1 MATSILFY
9 SFSFAER
16 LVNRQQ
22 LNKSTKWQWFSLIST
37 DKDTDTINMKIL
49 LEIVQ
54 EDLYTIYFLLVQTIC
69 LLIPRE
75 TTSVIT
81 AAVIVLATILIFR
94 FTRSKKDLKRR
105 TCSAVVKSDNN
116 VNTEHLAV
124 EKLSR
129 FRLTFSGMMF
139 LLIMI
144 AFFISIPWEY
154 VRLFQI
160 EVAKRMAV
168 MENVSYVVYCFVVLD
183 ILKI

>member
-9 SFSFAER
+9 SFPFAER

-22 LNKSTKWQWFSLIST
+22 LNKSTKWQWFNLIPT
-37 DKDTDTINMKIL
+37 NKDTDTMTMNIL

-54 EDLYTIYFLLVQTIC
+54 EDLNTIYFFLIQTIC

-75 TTSVIT
+75 ITSIIS
-81 AAVIVLATILIFR
+81 AAVLVLVTILTFR
-94 FTRSKKDLKRR
+94 FARSKKDLKRHKC
-105 TCSAVVKSDNN
+105 TAVVKSDND
-116 VNTEHLAV
+116 VNSEHLFV

-129 FRLTFSGMMF
+129 FRVTFSGMMF
-139 LLIMI
+139 LLIVI

-168 MENVSYVVYCFVVLD
+168 MENVSCVVYCFVVLD
-183 ILKI
+183 

>member
-1 MATSILFY
+1 MTM
-9 SFSFAER
+9 
-16 LVNRQQ
+16 N
-22 LNKSTKWQWFSLIST
+22 
-37 DKDTDTINMKIL
+37 IL

-54 EDLYTIYFLLVQTIC
+54 EDLNTIYFFLIQIIC

-75 TTSVIT
+75 ITSIIA
-81 AAVIVLATILIFR
+81 AAVLVLVTILTFR
-94 FTRSKKDLKRR
+94 FTRSKKDLKRH
-105 TCSAVVKSDNN
+105 TCAAVVKSDND
-116 VNTEHLAV
+116 VNSEHLVA

-129 FRLTFSGMMF
+129 FRVTFSGMMF
-139 LLIMI
+139 LLIVI

>member
-22 LNKSTKWQWFSLIST
+22 LNKSTKWQWFGLIST

-81 AAVIVLATILIFR
+81 AAAVIVLAAILIFH
-94 FTRSKKDLKRR
+94 FFQKYLKRR

-144 AFFISIPWEY
+144 AFIISIPWEY

-160 EVAKRMAV
+160 EVAKQVAV
-168 MENVSYVVYCFVVLD
+168 MKNVSYVVYCFVVLD